1 MGEVIAFPRKL
12 NWHASSEDIAF
23 DDDPYFRFIQ
33 SVLQTADACGFL
45 MPFTIDSAA
54 KLVYDKTRDSSE
66 LAKLLNA
73 KR

>member
-1 MGEVIAFPRKL
+1 MGEVIAFPRKVDR
-12 NWHASSEDIAF
+12 HASAENAAF
-23 DDDPYFRFIQ
+23 IDDPYFRFIQ
-33 SVLQTADACGFL
+33 SVLQTADACGFR

-54 KLVYDKTRDSSE
+54 KLVYDKTRDTSE